1 MKIAEDLQK
10 YLDENIEDLAT
21 NHIEAYKDRY
31 IGYTVDKLETDLSI
45 NYDDRCDIE
54 NLFRHASRQMQKR
67 EMEE

>member
-10 YLDENIEDLAT
+10 YIDENIEDIAT

-45 NYDDRCDIE
+45 NYDDSFARIT
-54 NLFRHASRQMQKR
+54 FWTFMHPV
-67 EMEE
+67 